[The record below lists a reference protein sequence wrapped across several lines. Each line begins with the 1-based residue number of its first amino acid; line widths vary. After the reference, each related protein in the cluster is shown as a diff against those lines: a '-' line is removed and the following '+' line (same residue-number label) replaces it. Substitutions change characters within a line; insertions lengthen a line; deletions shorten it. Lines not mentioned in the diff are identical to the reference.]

1 MKIQRKVPEKMI
13 HLIPAPKI
21 LREMSGKFPIAELE
35 NLVLPGSCPDPL
47 LDAAVT
53 LADEIQGVTGTRL
66 RFVRSGM
73 DDIAI
78 RMKEDPSVPGPE
90 AYGLS
95 VRPDGIEIKAS
106 AWTGFFYAIHTLR
119 QLIRTEGAA
128 IPLLEIEDAP
138 DFAARGFYHD
148 CTRGKVPTLE
158 TLFRLADKM
167 AYYKLNQLQLYV
179 EHTFAFARHS
189 DMWSGADPLTAE
201 EILRL
206 DSYCAARNI
215 ELIPSL
221 STFGHFYMG
230 LRSKRKEHLNE
241 LDVKASEM
249 PFSFTDRMRHYTLNP
264 LDPGSIEL
272 VEDMLAEYLPLFRSR
287 YFNICCD
294 ETFDLGKGKN
304 AKLVKSPDDVTN
316 LYCTFLKK
324 VIAAVNKHG
333 KSAMFWG
340 DIIVAKP
347 ELIRELPPDTIPLEW
362 DYGAQAAWHD
372 TSVMQ
377 ASGLNFY
384 ICPGVSGWNK
394 FLNDIGNATQNII
407 NYAKKGKKY
416 GAVGLLN
423 TDWGDKGHVNL
434 LSCSWHGMALG
445 AACAWNVEGS
455 SDPAA
460 FDRAFSRIEL
470 GDDSGEIVAA
480 WRKAAG
486 TLHVS
491 YGPLAGLFDP
501 AFESNRD
508 EKVIDPIK
516 ALDKDEMRRTVPVL
530 EECAAHAMAAF
541 TKADPLDPL
550 TRPEMLCAFRGE
562 RLMQLAVMAIVG
574 YEGIDTRRLAD
585 EFRAFE
591 TEFAVLWHKRN
602 KPSEYYRIR
611 QLFMEATQYLDSL

>member
-1 MKIQRKVPEKMI
+1 MI
-13 HLIPAPKI
+13 HLLPVPRTIHETAGSFSLSRLKTI
-21 LREMSGKFPIAELE
+21 L
-35 NLVLPGSCPDPL
+35 LPESCPDPL
-47 LDAAVT
+47 LDALVT
-53 LADEIQGVTGTRL
+53 LADEIRDVIGFRPRFARL
-66 RFVRSGM
+66 ETNG
-73 DDIAI
+73 AAL
-78 RMKEDPSVPGPE
+78 RMVNDSSITDRE
-90 AYGLS
+90 AYKLAI
-95 VRPDGIEIKAS
+95 RPDGMEVKAS
-106 AWTGFFYAIHTLR
+106 ARAGFFYAIQTIR
-119 QLIRTEGAA
+119 QLIRTGGSAL
-128 IPLLEIEDAP
+128 PLLEIEDAP

-148 CTRGKVPTLE
+148 CTRGKIPKLE
-158 TLFRLADKM
+158 TLFHLADKM

-215 ELIPSL
+215 ELVPSL

-241 LDVKASEM
+241 LDIRASEK
-249 PFSFTDRMRHYTLNP
+249 PFSFVDRMAHYTLDP
-264 LDPGSIEL
+264 SDPGSIEL
-272 VEDMLAEYLPLFRSR
+272 VEDMLSEFLPLFRSR

-304 AKLVKSPDDVTN
+304 AKHVKSPDDVTV
-316 LYCTFLKK
+316 LYSTFLKK
-324 VIAAVNKHG
+324 VIAAVNRYG

-340 DIIVAKP
+340 DIIADKP
-347 ELIRELPPDTIPLEW
+347 ELIRELPADTIPLEW
-362 DYGAQAAWHD
+362 DYGAGACRRD

-394 FLNDIGNATQNII
+394 FLNDIETATQNII
-407 NYAKKGKKY
+407 NYAKKGKKF

-455 SDPAA
+455 SDPAV
-460 FDRAFSRIEL
+460 FDRAFSSIEL
-470 GDDSGEIVAA
+470 GDGSGEIVAA

-486 TLHVS
+486 TPHIS
-491 YGPLAGLFDP
+491 YGPLASLFDP
-501 AFESNRD
+501 AYADPESRKKIVD
-508 EKVIDPIK
+508 WIK
-516 ALDKDEMRRTVPVL
+516 ETGREEMSRAVFVL
-530 EECAAHAMAAF
+530 EECEARVMAAF
-541 TKADPLDPL
+541 TRAEPLDPL

-562 RLMQLAVMAIVG
+562 RLAQQAVMAVLG
-574 YEGIDTRRLAD
+574 YEGIDTRQLAD
-585 EFRAFE
+585 DFRAFE
-591 TEFAVLWHKRN
+591 TDFAALWHKRS
-602 KPSEYYRIR
+602 KPSECYRLR
-611 QLFMEATQYLDSL
+611 QLFMEITQYLDSL